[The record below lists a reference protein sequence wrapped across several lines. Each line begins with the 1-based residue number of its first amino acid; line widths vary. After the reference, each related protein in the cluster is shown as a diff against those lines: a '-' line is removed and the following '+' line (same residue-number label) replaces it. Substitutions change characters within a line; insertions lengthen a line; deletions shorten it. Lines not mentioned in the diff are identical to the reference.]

1 MKALFEMSD
10 SVFEVMTLKDGRWL
24 IEQRHKEREAAIAD
38 ANGLYATR
46 AYKGV
51 KVVREMFDQKAN
63 LFKESTVYELPSA
76 NNTAPKALAPDP
88 RPRAAR
94 AKPAAKK
101 GGKRGLFDFLKN

>member
-10 SVFEVMTLKDGRWL
+10 ESVFEVMTLKDGRWL
-24 IEQRHKEREAAIAD
+24 IEQRHKERDAAIAD
-38 ANGLYATR
+38 ANGLFATR

-63 LFKESTVYELPSA
+63 LFKESTVYELPSTNSA
-76 NNTAPKALAPDP
+76 SSKAPAPDFTP
-88 RPRAAR
+88 RPRTQ
-94 AKPAAKK
+94 PAAKK